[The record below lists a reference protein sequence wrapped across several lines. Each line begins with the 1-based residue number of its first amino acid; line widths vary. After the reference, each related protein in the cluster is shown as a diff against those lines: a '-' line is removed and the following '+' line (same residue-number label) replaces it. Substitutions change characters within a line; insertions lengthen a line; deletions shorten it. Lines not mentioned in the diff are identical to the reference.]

1 MRIRKSSVEPG
12 GRSEMQADLARK
24 ELGNQ
29 VGKSK
34 EILLVKIISNNDP
47 WGCTNGV

>member
-24 ELGNQ
+24 ELGNL
-29 VGKSK
+29 GKGWQIQRNTVSK
-34 EILLVKIISNNDP
+34 NHQ
-47 WGCTNGV
+47 